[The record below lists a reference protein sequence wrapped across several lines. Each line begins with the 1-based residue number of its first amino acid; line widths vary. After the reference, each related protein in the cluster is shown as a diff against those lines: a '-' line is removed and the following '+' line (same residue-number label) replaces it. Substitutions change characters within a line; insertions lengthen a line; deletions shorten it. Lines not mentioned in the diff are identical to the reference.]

1 MIAGFL
7 LLSAVVGI
15 AATVVAFS
23 LDAPTWV
30 ALLAYPVVS
39 SMSLLLWASM
49 WSVRASVAPA
59 PDRLQPNATAG

>member
-7 LLSAVVGI
+7 LLSAIVGI
-15 AATVVAFS
+15 LATGVAFS

-49 WSVRASVAPA
+49 WSVRASVAPTA
-59 PDRLQPNATAG
+59 DRMQPNAAAG